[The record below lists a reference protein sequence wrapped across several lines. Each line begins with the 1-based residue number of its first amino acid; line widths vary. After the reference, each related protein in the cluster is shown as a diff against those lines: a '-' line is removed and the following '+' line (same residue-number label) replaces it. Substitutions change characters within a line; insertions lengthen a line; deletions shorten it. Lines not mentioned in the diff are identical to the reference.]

1 MEIPQMLPEPGE
13 NAEEAAAAPD
23 AKPQPPAPHRPWG
36 GPVVATLRHRWPEY
50 LIEIFVIVFSISV
63 SFGLDQWKERRR
75 DDEVERLYLKTL
87 SDNLAS
93 DLDALGEI
101 VAATQGVIARTREL
115 LAASRSPTPP
125 PAAEFNAA
133 FSEMA
138 RRPSFFAHDAAF
150 SDLRSSGNLK
160 VIHDFKLKNA
170 LFDYYGEYESIKAK
184 ELTERESMITL
195 VAPFVLK
202 HIRLGSGFADAGGE
216 GRKGREPAA
225 PPLPAPTLYND
236 PEFVNTL
243 WLRMRDR
250 GELLHD
256 YTQELALAQRLRR
269 RIARELR

>member
-1 MEIPQMLPEPGE
+1 MEIPQMPHED
-13 NAEEAAAAPD
+13 EAAEAAE
-23 AKPQPPAPHRPWG
+23 ATEAQPPAPRRPRG
-36 GPVVATLRHRWPEY
+36 GPLVATLRHRWPEY

-75 DDEVERLYLKTL
+75 EDEVERLYLKTL
-87 SDNLAS
+87 ADNLGA
-93 DLDALGEI
+93 DVEALGEI
-101 VAATQGVIARTREL
+101 IAGTRGVILRTQEL
-115 LAASRSPTPP
+115 LAASRSSTPP
-125 PAAEFNAA
+125 PAARFNAA

-150 SDLRSSGNLK
+150 SDLRSSGNLR
-160 VIHDFKLKNA
+160 VIHDFRLKNA

-202 HIRLGSGFADAGGE
+202 HIRLGSGFADAGGTAGA
-216 GRKGREPAA
+216 GRSGGEPAS

-256 YTQELALAQRLRR
+256 YSGELALARRLRQ

>member
-1 MEIPQMLPEPGE
+1 MPHEAEE
-13 NAEEAAAAPD
+13 AEEAAQETAAAPPD
-23 AKPQPPAPHRPWG
+23 AEPAVVHRPRG
-36 GPVVATLRHRWPEY
+36 GPLVATLRHRWPEY

-87 SDNLAS
+87 ADNLGA
-93 DLDALGEI
+93 DIEALGEV
-101 VAATQGVIARTREL
+101 VAATRGVIQRTQEL

-125 PAAEFNAA
+125 PAARFNAA
-133 FSEMA
+133 FSVVA

-195 VAPFVLK
+195 VAPFVLQ
-202 HIRLGSGFADAGGE
+202 HIRLGSGFADAGGAART
-216 GRKGREPAA
+216 GGEPAT
-225 PPLPAPTLYND
+225 PSLPAPTLYKD

-256 YTQELALAQRLRR
+256 YTQELALARRLRQ

>member
-1 MEIPQMLPEPGE
+1 MEIPQMPH
-13 NAEEAAAAPD
+13 EETAPAGAPD
-23 AKPQPPAPHRPWG
+23 SGPQPPAAPPPGVHRPRG
-36 GPVVATLRHRWPEY
+36 GPLVATLRHRWPEY

-75 DDEVERLYLKTL
+75 EDEVERLYLKTL

-93 DLDALGEI
+93 DVDALGEI
-101 VAATQGVIARTREL
+101 VAATRGVIARTQEL
-115 LAASRSPTPP
+115 LAASRSAPPP

-195 VAPFVLK
+195 IAPFVLK
-202 HIRLGSGFADAGGE
+202 HIRLGSGFADAAGRGG
-216 GRKGREPAA
+216 PAGPA
-225 PPLPAPTLYND
+225 TPPLPAPTLYND

-256 YTQELALAQRLRR
+256 YAQELALAQRLRQ
-269 RIARELR
+269 RIARELH

>member
-1 MEIPQMLPEPGE
+1 MEIPQMPHEETAP
-13 NAEEAAAAPD
+13 AEAPD
-23 AKPQPPAPHRPWG
+23 AGPQPPPAARPVTHRPWG
-36 GPVVATLRHRWPEY
+36 GPIVATLRHRWPEY

-75 DDEVERLYLKTL
+75 EDEVERLYLKTL
-87 SDNLAS
+87 ADNLAS
-93 DLDALGEI
+93 DIDALGEI
-101 VAATQGVIARTREL
+101 VAATRGVIQRTREL
-115 LAASRSPTPP
+115 LAASRSATPP
-125 PAAEFNAA
+125 PMARFNAA

-150 SDLRSSGNLK
+150 SDLRSSGNLR

-195 VAPFVLK
+195 IAPFVLK
-202 HIRLGSGFADAGGE
+202 HIRLGSGFADATGS
-216 GRKGREPAA
+216 GREPAS

-236 PEFVNTL
+236 PEFVNSL

-256 YTQELALAQRLRR
+256 YSQELALAQRLRQ

>member
-1 MEIPQMLPEPGE
+1 MEIPQMPHEERAP
-13 NAEEAAAAPD
+13 AEAPD
-23 AKPQPPAPHRPWG
+23 AGPQPPPAAPSVAHRPWG
-36 GPVVATLRHRWPEY
+36 GPLVATLRHRWPEY

-75 DDEVERLYLKTL
+75 EDEIERLYLKTL
-87 SDNLAS
+87 ADNLGA
-93 DLDALGEI
+93 DVDALGEI
-101 VAATQGVIARTREL
+101 IGATRGVIQRTQEL

-125 PAAEFNAA
+125 PAARFNAA

-150 SDLRSSGNLK
+150 SDLRSSGNLR

-202 HIRLGSGFADAGGE
+202 HIRLGSGFADAGGT
-216 GRKGREPAA
+216 GHEPAS

-256 YTQELALAQRLRR
+256 YSQELALAQRLRQ

>member
-1 MEIPQMLPEPGE
+1 MEIPPMPHEDE
-13 NAEEAAAAPD
+13 DEAAVTEAAE
-23 AKPQPPAPHRPWG
+23 ALPPAPHRPRG
-36 GPVVATLRHRWPEY
+36 GPLVATLRHRWPEY

-75 DDEVERLYLKTL
+75 EDEVERLYLKTL
-87 SDNLAS
+87 ADNLGA
-93 DLDALGEI
+93 DVEALGEI
-101 VAATQGVIARTREL
+101 IAGTRGVILRTQEL
-115 LAASRSPTPP
+115 LAASRSSTPP
-125 PAAEFNAA
+125 PAARFNAA

-150 SDLRSSGNLK
+150 SDLRSSGNLR
-160 VIHDFKLKNA
+160 VIHDFRLKNA
-170 LFDYYGEYESIKAK
+170 LFDYYGQYESIKAK

-202 HIRLGSGFADAGGE
+202 HIRLGSGFADAAETGNTT
-216 GRKGREPAA
+216 GREPAS

-256 YTQELALAQRLRR
+256 YSGELALARRLRQ